1 MGKAGGGRN
10 EVDQRFMSMF
20 AVFNLV
26 FPADKTLLRIYSSI
40 VLGHL
45 EIFPEELHP
54 LPMILMSIT
63 LNLYKVICYRF
74 SYVRGNHRNVYCR
87 E

>member
-26 FPADKTLLRIYSSI
+26 FPADSTLLHIYSSI
-40 VLGHL
+40 LSGHF
-45 EIFPEELHP
+45 ETFSEGIKELP
-54 LPMILMSIT
+54 LLLVQMT
-63 LNLYKVICYRF
+63 LNLYKV
-74 SYVRGNHRNVYCR
+74 
-87 E
+87 